1 MLFKAIKKRNRGHR
15 RQMVRCFSYKI
26 ELLLLDSCM
35 FDILSETAAFPL
47 SSSSA
52 GNNSLRDRVEKF
64 ETRNRKTGSG
74 MKVPVER

>member
-15 RQMVRCFSYKI
+15 RQMVRGFSYKI

-35 FDILSETAAFPL
+35 FDILSETAAIPL

-52 GNNSLRDRVEKF
+52 GKQQCEGQGHIL
-64 ETRNRKTGSG
+64 
-74 MKVPVER
+74 